1 MDRLVAACRDEAWP
15 AAIAG
20 VISSRAEA
28 PGLLTAARLGLPT
41 EVIAHADHPG
51 REAFDTALADR
62 LDALGADLVVLAG
75 FMRILGEAFVTRFAG
90 RLVNIHPSLLPAFP
104 GLHTHA
110 RALQAGVRL
119 HGATVHLVTST
130 LDHGPILAQGAVPV
144 LEGDDPPTLAERVL
158 RMEHR
163 LYPAAVKW
171 LVEDRVI
178 LEGGRVRVS
187 GVADAQRLLWEA
199 A

>member
-15 AAIAG
+15 ATITG

-28 PGLLTAARLGLPT
+28 SGLLTARRLGLPT
-41 EVIAHADHPG
+41 EVIAQADHPG

-75 FMRILGEAFVTRFAG
+75 FMRILGEAFVTRYAG

-119 HGATVHLVTST
+119 HGATVHLVTPT

-163 LYPAAVKW
+163 LFPAAVKW
-171 LVEDRVI
+171 LVEDRVT

-187 GVADAQRLLWEA
+187 GVADAQRLLWEVA
-199 A
+199 